1 MKLLLLL
8 LVTPLAFSDSRYLR
22 KGNRKAASW
31 TTWSTQTTNWNWNSN
46 TAWTNWGGYP
56 RPAPA
61 PAPRPAPPPPAPVP
75 SSGQCGSYMEEQAV
89 ILTNQERARRGLS
102 PLGCNTRALQVARN
116 YCQYMCQ
123 TNCFDHHCGN
133 TGPGDR
139 LTNGGIRW
147 SSYGENIAYGQ
158 EDHASVMRAWI
169 NSPGHY
175 ANIVKT
181 SVSEVSVGVYNCGG
195 TNYWTQVF
203 FSTSNF

>member
-1 MKLLLLL
+1 MPSTMKPLLVLLL
-8 LVTPLAFSDSRYLR
+8 LVTPLAFSDARYLR
-22 KGNRKAASW
+22 KGNRKAVSW
-31 TTWSTQTTNWNWNSN
+31 NTWSTTTNWNGQGQTNAWN
-46 TAWTNWGGYP
+46 WQQP
-56 RPAPA
+56 

-123 TNCFDHHCGN
+123 TNCFDHRCGN

-139 LTNGGIRW
+139 LNNGGIRW

-158 EDHASVMRAWI
+158 QDGASVMRDWI

-203 FSTSNF
+203 FSASGF